1 MTALAK
7 YNLTSSDG
15 TTASF
20 ALGTTV
26 EVKGATYRYFLAGG
40 AIDAFD
46 ACTVNNA
53 FTAVKGTT
61 TTSGARPTLVCIPQ
75 FAVASGEYFWAP
87 VGPFQLRED
96 GQTAFRV
103 NALTLC
109 AADVKLYTTAT
120 GGAVDDTATDLIAG
134 LVLTATNSAGS
145 TVATACVAV
154 QTLVTNC
161 QD

>member
-1 MTALAK
+1 MVALAA
-7 YNLTSSDG
+7 YNLTSSD
-15 TTASF
+15 TDRNF
-20 ALGTTV
+20 ALGTTI
-26 EVKGATYRYFLAGG
+26 EIKGATYRYFQAGG
-40 AIDAFD
+40 TINAFD
-46 ACTVNNA
+46 MVTVNNS
-53 FTAVKGTT
+53 FVAVAGTT
-61 TTSGARPTLVCIPQ
+61 TTSGARPTLCAIPQ
-75 FAVASGEYFWAP
+75 FAVANGEFFWAP

-96 GQTAFRV
+96 GSTPFRV

-120 GGAVDDTATDLIAG
+120 AGAIDDTATDLVAG